1 MEKNYA
7 NNYFYLSVSG
17 KTETQVEKCM
27 DAIGIMLL
35 FMDYQLGIKKILNLF
50 WFKFDTDFDVSL
62 VLIRI

>member
-17 KTETQVEKCM
+17 KTEKQVEKCM

-35 FMDYQLGIKKILNLF
+35 LMDYQLGIKKF
-50 WFKFDTDFDVSL
+50 FSFF
-62 VLIRI
+62 